1 MGLGTA
7 GNVLTLI
14 CGDVCVCLFVCLTKA
29 VVSGFGNVVG
39 KVLPRPC
46 GGWALSLSLQRQSGG
61 HTSMYTLRPD
71 RTRPSQ
77 VGWRGRCW
85 AEGGWGRSLH
95 IIAGYSSDRISGDS
109 PRLRGVG

>member
-61 HTSMYTLRPD
+61 THQHVYLEAGSDQAEP
-71 RTRPSQ
+71 
-77 VGWRGRCW
+77 GWV
-85 AEGGWGRSLH
+85 EGQMLG
-95 IIAGYSSDRISGDS
+95 
-109 PRLRGVG
+109 